1 MRFITF
7 FVTVETV
14 VYYKSDC
21 RRQCCLGP
29 SDSISIML
37 VVGKIQRHLFQVS
50 KPAFVSYSLVVDEPS
65 NRLGLGDVHYVFY
78 RLLPMIKSCI
88 ILRLKLVFLGDTA
101 TMYC

>member
-1 MRFITF
+1 MLVSMKTLNVTGAFHYV

-14 VYYKSDC
+14 VYYKSNC

-50 KPAFVSYSLVVDEPS
+50 EPAFV
-65 NRLGLGDVHYVFY
+65 R
-78 RLLPMIKSCI
+78 
-88 ILRLKLVFLGDTA
+88 
-101 TMYC
+101 